1 MTTTGWL
8 VTYQT
13 RTRSPGGYMPCSA
26 EVDINPLASPENME
40 AIRGRLGGPTV
51 VILNVMQL
59 GYPPRGGH

>member
-13 RTRSPGGYMPCSA
+13 PVRGPGGYMPCSA
-26 EVDINPLASPENME
+26 EVDINPLASRAEMDAVLE
-40 AIRGRLGGPTV
+40 RLGGPNV

-59 GYPPRGGH
+59 RYPPRGGH